1 MVKLRYFQNV
11 KLFNKKVKVEMMNN
25 AIVFSHIA
33 APLKKQNPPIVVE
46 LKDHTFAKHESYWS

>member
-33 APLKKQNPPIVVE
+33 S
-46 LKDHTFAKHESYWS
+46 H